1 MRGSP
6 SLGGRRTWLP
16 YPYRRMRMRLKI
28 AVVGLGHV
36 GTVAAAGLALAGH
49 DVLGID
55 IDRERIDLLQMGRVP
70 LYEPGLEERVTS
82 ALQRDAL
89 RFLHCDAV
97 NEDLGDV
104 ALIAVGT
111 PAADGAAA
119 DLHQVRAAVS
129 WIKSRRPQDLVVA
142 MKSTVPP
149 GAGQRIVEGELAGTG
164 IGYAANPEFLREG
177 QALHDWDR
185 PDRIVI
191 GAASND
197 ARSVAAV
204 KAMHAGIDA
213 PCLVMDITSAEMVK
227 YASNAFLATRISFI
241 NEIASLCDALGASID
256 DVSDGLAMDSRT
268 GARIHAGAGYGG
280 SCFPKDVHALD
291 DLALASGANVD
302 LLRSVVSINNRQRLL
317 PLHAL
322 RRRFA
327 LAGLNVGVLGLA
339 FKPGTDDV
347 REAPSLDLIR
357 ALVDEGVSVRAFDPA
372 ATESARPLLPP
383 SVRLVGSVAEAADGA
398 QSLVLLTEWS
408 QIVSGDWQ
416 AVARHMTPPR
426 FVFDGRN
433 ALDPGRMEN
442 LGFEYMGVGRA
453 AARRANP
460 VEGAATDGAD
470 GARIGIRVVH

>member
-1 MRGSP
+1 M
-6 SLGGRRTWLP
+6 
-16 YPYRRMRMRLKI
+16 KI

-49 DVLGID
+49 DVLGVD

-70 LYEPGLEERVTS
+70 LYEQGLQERVTS

-89 RFLHCDAV
+89 RFLHRDAV
-97 NEDLGDV
+97 TEDLGDV

-111 PAADGAAA
+111 PAGDGAAA
-119 DLHQVRAAVS
+119 GLHQVRAAVS
-129 WIKSRRPQDLVVA
+129 WIKSTRPRDLVIA
-142 MKSTVPP
+142 MKSTVLP
-149 GAGQRIVEGELAGTG
+149 GTGQRIVAGELAGTG

-177 QALHDWDR
+177 QALHDWDH

-197 ARSVAAV
+197 VRSVAAV

-213 PCLVMDITSAEMVK
+213 PRLVTDITSAEMVK

-291 DLALASGANVD
+291 DLALAGGANVD
-302 LLRSVVSINNRQRLL
+302 LLRSVVTTNNRQRLL
-317 PLHAL
+317 ALHAL
-322 RRRFA
+322 RRRFDLA
-327 LAGLNVGVLGLA
+327 LVGLNVGFLGLA

-347 REAPSLDLIR
+347 RYAPSLDLIR
-357 ALVDEGVSVRAFDPA
+357 ALVAEGVAVRAYEPA
-372 ATESARPLLPP
+372 ATEFARPLLPP
-383 SVRLVGSVAEAADGA
+383 PVRLVGSVEEAADGA
-398 QSLVLLTEWS
+398 QSLVLLTEWG
-408 QIVSGDWQ
+408 QIVNADWR
-416 AVARHMTPPR
+416 AVARRMTPPR

-442 LGFEYMGVGRA
+442 LGFEYVGVGRA
-453 AARRANP
+453 AARRTNP
-460 VEGAATDGAD
+460 VNGAATDGAD
-470 GARIGIRVVH
+470 GARIGVRVVP